1 VMTYDLKPFGR
12 DYFDMTPSE
21 LFRDFGRQF
30 FSNFPDEQSIK
41 TDISEKDDRYELKA
55 ELPGFSKD
63 QIDIS
68 YENGMLIISAEN
80 NQVNEE
86 KDDEGKVIQKERS
99 YSNVKRMYSLNNI
112 DEDNIEAKFEDGI
125 LSVDLPKTENSQ
137 RKVIDIN

>member
-1 VMTYDLKPFGR
+1 MTYDLKPFGR

-86 KDDEGKVIQKERS
+86 KDNEGKVIQKERS

-112 DEDNIEAKFEDGI
+112 DEDNIEAKFENGI

>member
-1 VMTYDLKPFGR
+1 MTYGLKPFGR

-125 LSVDLPKTENSQ
+125 LSVYLPKIEKNQ
-137 RKVIDIN
+137 RKVIDIK

>member
-1 VMTYDLKPFGR
+1 MTSGLKPFGR

-68 YENGMLIISAEN
+68 YENDMLIISAEN

>member
-1 VMTYDLKPFGR
+1 R

-41 TDISEKDDRYELKA
+41 TDISEKEDRYELKA

-68 YENGMLIISAEN
+68 YENGMLIISGEN

-86 KDDEGKVIQKERS
+86 KDNEGKVIQKERS

-125 LSVDLPKTENSQ
+125 LSVDLPKTENNQ
-137 RKVIDIN
+137 RKVIDIK

>member
-1 VMTYDLKPFGR
+1 MTYGLKPFGR

-125 LSVDLPKTENSQ
+125 LSVDLPKTENNQ
-137 RKVIDIN
+137 RKVIDIK

>member
-1 VMTYDLKPFGR
+1 MTYGLKPFGR

-21 LFRDFGRQF
+21 LFRDFRRQF

>member
-1 VMTYDLKPFGR
+1 MAYDIKPFGR

>member
-1 VMTYDLKPFGR
+1 MTYDLKPFGR

-86 KDDEGKVIQKERS
+86 KDNEGKVIQKERS

-112 DEDNIEAKFEDGI
+112 DEDNIGAKFEDDI

>member
-1 VMTYDLKPFGR
+1 MTYDLKPFGR

-112 DEDNIEAKFEDGI
+112 DEDNIEAKFEDSI

>member
-1 VMTYDLKPFGR
+1 MTYDLKPFGR

-41 TDISEKDDRYELKA
+41 TDISEKEDRYELKA

-68 YENGMLIISAEN
+68 YENGMLIISGEN

-86 KDDEGKVIQKERS
+86 KDNEGKVIQKERS

>member
-1 VMTYDLKPFGR
+1 MTYDLKPFGR

-21 LFRDFGRQF
+21 LFRDFGRQL
-30 FSNFPDEQSIK
+30 FSNFPDEQGIK

>member
-1 VMTYDLKPFGR
+1 
-12 DYFDMTPSE
+12 MTPSE

>member
-1 VMTYDLKPFGR
+1 MTYGLKPFGR

-137 RKVIDIN
+137 RKV

>member
-1 VMTYDLKPFGR
+1 MTYDLKPFGR

-21 LFRDFGRQF
+21 LFRDFARQF

>member
-1 VMTYDLKPFGR
+1 MTYDLKPFGR

-41 TDISEKDDRYELKA
+41 TDISEKEDRYELKA

-68 YENGMLIISAEN
+68 YENGMLIISGEN

-86 KDDEGKVIQKERS
+86 KDNEGKVIQKERS

-125 LSVDLPKTENSQ
+125 LSVDLPKTENNQ
-137 RKVIDIN
+137 RKVIDIK

>member
-1 VMTYDLKPFGR
+1 MTYDLKPFGR

-125 LSVDLPKTENSQ
+125 LSVDLLKTENSQ

>member
-1 VMTYDLKPFGR
+1 MTYDLKPFGR

-41 TDISEKDDRYELKA
+41 TDISEKEDRYELKA

-68 YENGMLIISAEN
+68 YENGMLIISGEN

-86 KDDEGKVIQKERS
+86 KDNEGKVIQKERS

-137 RKVIDIN
+137 RKLIDIK

>member
-1 VMTYDLKPFGR
+1 MTYDLKPFGR

-86 KDDEGKVIQKERS
+86 KDNEGKVIQKERS

>member
-1 VMTYDLKPFGR
+1 MAYDLKPFGR

-30 FSNFPDEQSIK
+30 FSNFPDEQGIK
-41 TDISEKDDRYELKA
+41 TDIIEKDDRYELKA

-137 RKVIDIN
+137 RKLIDIK

>member
-1 VMTYDLKPFGR
+1 MAYDLKPFGR
-12 DYFDMTPSE
+12 DYFDMLPSE

-30 FSNFPDEQSIK
+30 FSNFPDEQGIK

-68 YENGMLIISAEN
+68 YENGMLIISGEN

-86 KDDEGKVIQKERS
+86 K
-99 YSNVKRMYSLNNI
+99 NN
-112 DEDNIEAKFEDGI
+112 
-125 LSVDLPKTENSQ
+125 
-137 RKVIDIN
+137 

>member
-1 VMTYDLKPFGR
+1 MAYDLKPFGR

-30 FSNFPDEQSIK
+30 FSNFPDEQGIK
-41 TDISEKDDRYELKA
+41 TDIIEKDDRYELKA

-125 LSVDLPKTENSQ
+125 LSVDLPKTENNQ
-137 RKVIDIN
+137 RKVIDIK

>member
-1 VMTYDLKPFGR
+1 MTYDLKPFGR

-112 DEDNIEAKFEDGI
+112 DEDNIDAKFEDGI
-125 LSVDLPKTENSQ
+125 LSVDLPKTENNQ

>member
-1 VMTYDLKPFGR
+1 MTYDLKPFGR

-21 LFRDFGRQF
+21 LFRDFRRQF

-41 TDISEKDDRYELKA
+41 TDISEKDDRYELKS

>member
-1 VMTYDLKPFGR
+1 MEDN
-12 DYFDMTPSE
+12 
-21 LFRDFGRQF
+21 F
-30 FSNFPDEQSIK
+30 FSNFPDEQGIK

-68 YENGMLIISAEN
+68 YENGTLIISAEN

-125 LSVDLPKTENSQ
+125 LSVDLPKQKIVKE
-137 RKVIDIN
+137 K

>member
-1 VMTYDLKPFGR
+1 MTYDLKPFGR

-55 ELPGFSKD
+55 VLPGFSKD

>member
-1 VMTYDLKPFGR
+1 VNCLEILED
-12 DYFDMTPSE
+12 
-21 LFRDFGRQF
+21 
-30 FSNFPDEQSIK
+30 NFLVIFLDEQGIK

>member
-1 VMTYDLKPFGR
+1 MTYDLKPFGR

-21 LFRDFGRQF
+21 LFRDFWRQF

-112 DEDNIEAKFEDGI
+112 DEDNIKAKFEDGI

>member
-1 VMTYDLKPFGR
+1 MTYDLKPFGR

-41 TDISEKDDRYELKA
+41 TDISEKEDRYELKA

-68 YENGMLIISAEN
+68 YENGMLIISGEN

-86 KDDEGKVIQKERS
+86 KDNKGKVIQKERS

-125 LSVDLPKTENSQ
+125 LSVDLPKTENNQ
-137 RKVIDIN
+137 RKVIDIK

>member
-1 VMTYDLKPFGR
+1 MTYDLKPFGR

-21 LFRDFGRQF
+21 LFRDFRRQF

-63 QIDIS
+63 QIDIF

>member
-1 VMTYDLKPFGR
+1 MSYDLKPFGR

-30 FSNFPDEQSIK
+30 FSNFPYEQGIK
-41 TDISEKDDRYELKA
+41 TDIREKDDRYELKA

-68 YENGMLIISAEN
+68 YENGTLIIFGEN

-112 DEDNIEAKFEDGI
+112 DEDNIKAKFENGI
-125 LSVDLPKTENSQ
+125 LSVDLPKTENNQ

>member
-1 VMTYDLKPFGR
+1 MTYDLKPFGR

-21 LFRDFGRQF
+21 LFRDFRRQF

-125 LSVDLPKTENSQ
+125 LSVDLPKTENNQ
-137 RKVIDIN
+137 RKVIDIK

>member
-1 VMTYDLKPFGR
+1 MTYDLKPFGR

-68 YENGMLIISAEN
+68 YENGTLIISAEN

-86 KDDEGKVIQKERS
+86 KDNEGKVIQKERS

-125 LSVDLPKTENSQ
+125 LSVDLPKIENNQ
-137 RKVIDIN
+137 RKVIDIK

>member
-1 VMTYDLKPFGR
+1 MTYDLKPFGR

-68 YENGMLIISAEN
+68 YENDMLIISAEN

>member
-1 VMTYDLKPFGR
+1 MTYDLKPFGR

-112 DEDNIEAKFEDGI
+112 DEDNIEAKLEDGI

>member
-1 VMTYDLKPFGR
+1 MAYDLKPFGR
-12 DYFDMTPSE
+12 DYFDMLPSE

-68 YENGMLIISAEN
+68 YENGMLIISGEN
-80 NQVNEE
+80 NQMNQE
-86 KDDEGKVIQKERS
+86 KDNEGKVIQKERS

-112 DEDNIEAKFEDGI
+112 DEDNIEAKFENGI
-125 LSVDLPKTENSQ
+125 LSVYLPKIEKNQ
-137 RKVIDIN
+137 RKVIDIK

>member
-1 VMTYDLKPFGR
+1 MTYDLKPFGR

-137 RKVIDIN
+137 RKLIDIK

>member
-1 VMTYDLKPFGR
+1 MTYDLKPFGR

-68 YENGMLIISAEN
+68 YENGTLIISAEN

>member
-1 VMTYDLKPFGR
+1 R

-30 FSNFPDEQSIK
+30 FSNFPDEQGIK
-41 TDISEKDDRYELKA
+41 TDISEKEDRYELKA

-68 YENGMLIISAEN
+68 YEKGMLIISAEN

-86 KDDEGKVIQKERS
+86 KDEEGKAVQKKGS
-99 YSNVKRMYSLNNI
+99 YRYVKSMHSLNNI
-112 DEDNIEAKFEDGI
+112 DEDNTESKFEDGI